1 MFKHAK
7 IINGQL
13 QNTKSNIVK
22 LYNKPL
28 LLSTYKSLKCISNKN
43 HTEREDDRFDYTKF
57 YNESS
62 LANEKENFAKT
73 NTKKLNGTKRGPI
86 YLRKH
91 IAR

>member
-1 MFKHAK
+1 M
-7 IINGQL
+7 

-62 LANEKENFAKT
+62 LANEKEN
-73 NTKKLNGTKRGPI
+73 
-86 YLRKH
+86 LRKQ
-91 IAR
+91 IQKNSMVLKEDQSISENISQDDLED